1 MKISVVIPSNNE
13 AIYVEEL
20 IAYIKSTT
28 QSENIEEI
36 IIVESFDKRHI
47 IKVAEKSHAKLYYNL
62 LSDKIVQMEMGAF
75 QAVGEV
81 IYFIKPGCIPPS
93 GFDIRI
99 LKHIQEKYS
108 MGCFDF
114 ETSES
119 DNIFKIM
126 YKKLC
131 GLLCKDFFQANS
143 FFVLNKLY
151 YQVGGLKKNNN
162 YIKLKKQVLLNG
174 NQIYY

>member
-13 AIYVEEL
+13 APYVEEL
-20 IAYIKSTT
+20 VSYIKSTAKA
-28 QSENIEEI
+28 ENIEEI
-36 IIVESFDKRHI
+36 IIVESFDTRHI

-62 LSDKIVQMEMGAF
+62 LGDKVVQMEMGAF

-81 IYFIKPGCIPPS
+81 IYFIKPGCTPPS
-93 GFDIRI
+93 GFDVRI
-99 LKHIQEKYS
+99 LKHIQEKYA

-114 ETSES
+114 ETNVA
-119 DNIFKIM
+119 DNILKII

-131 GLLCKDFFQANS
+131 GLFCKDFFQANS

-162 YIKLKKQVLLNG
+162 YIKLKKQILLNG